1 MLYDEIASGGMATVH
16 YGRLLGPVGFSRTV
30 AIKRLHPQFAR
41 DQEFVA
47 MFVDEARLAARIRHP
62 NVVPTLDV
70 VATDGEL
77 FLVMDYVQGES
88 LSRLLRASH
97 TKGPIPIAVTSAIF
111 CGTLHGLHAAHEAT
125 DEQGNP
131 LGLVHRDVS
140 PQNILVGAEGIARVL
155 DFGVAKAAGRVQTTG
170 RGRIKGKLAYLAP
183 EQIEG
188 TVTRQTDLFSTAV
201 ALWEVL
207 TGKRLFQG
215 QEPPE
220 VIRKILAC
228 DIDPPSKYAPDLPPG
243 VDAVVMRALERDPQN
258 RYATAREMA
267 MALEGCMG
275 LASPTQVGAWV
286 ELVAHDALARRAA
299 IVAEIESLSARSSDW
314 SDLALGASMLP
325 ATESGV
331 SLSPPKGMLSAEP
344 STAYTVRSMPA
355 ANDAV
360 TNVTSTG
367 RAGIPTRRHTARW
380 MAGALTVS
388 SVGALAFL
396 LVAHRPGRS
405 LSGPVGA
412 IATAHDARVAVAAPV
427 PSTVSARAAAS
438 AVSVSG
444 SLALASTAA
453 PVSSSSAG
461 PSPSRSP
468 PVLGGARPASHSA
481 TAAERAAPAKAR
493 PSPSLATRP
502 IAVPDPECDPPY
514 ALDDQGHKIWKE
526 ECFRKRSP

>member
-1 MLYDEIASGGMATVH
+1 VLYDEIASGGMATVH

-97 TKGPIPIAVTSAIF
+97 AKGPIPIAVTSAIF
-111 CGTLHGLHAAHEAT
+111 CGALHGLHAAHEAT

-170 RGRIKGKLAYLAP
+170 RGRIKGKLSYLAP
-183 EQIEG
+183 EQIDG

-207 TGKRLFQG
+207 TGQRLFQG
-215 QEPPE
+215 QEPSD
-220 VIRKILAC
+220 VIRTILAC
-228 DIDPPSKYAPDLPPG
+228 KIEPPSKYAPDLPPG

-267 MALEGCMG
+267 MALEGCLG

-286 ELVAHDALARRAA
+286 ELVAHEALARRAA
-299 IVAEIESLSARSSDW
+299 IVAEIESLSARSTDW
-314 SDLALGASMLP
+314 SELALGASLLP
-325 ATESGV
+325 ALESGV
-331 SLSPPKGMLSAEP
+331 SLSPPKGLPTGEP
-344 STAYTVRSMPA
+344 STAYTVRNLRA

-360 TNVTSTG
+360 THVSSSG
-367 RAGIPTRRHTARW
+367 RRGMRTRSYRGRW
-380 MAGALTVS
+380 MAGTLALS
-388 SVGALAFL
+388 LLGGLALL
-396 LVAHRPGRS
+396 HIVHRPGHFA
-405 LSGPVGA
+405 SGPSRS
-412 IATAHDARVAVAAPV
+412 IATAQDARTTVVATASSVVAAQAATSAASVPASVGPV
-427 PSTVSARAAAS
+427 AAA
-438 AVSVSG
+438 
-444 SLALASTAA
+444 A
-453 PVSSSSAG
+453 PAVSSSSAG
-461 PSPSRSP
+461 PSPARSSSA
-468 PVLGGARPASHSA
+468 LGGARPASHN
-481 TAAERAAPAKAR
+481 AADRAVTVKAR
-493 PSPSLATRP
+493 PSPAPATRP
-502 IAVPDPECDPPY
+502 SSAPDPECDPPY

>member
-1 MLYDEIASGGMATVH
+1 VLYDEIASGGMATVH

-97 TKGPIPIAVTSAIF
+97 TKGPIPLAVTSAIF

-267 MALEGCMG
+267 MALEGCLG

-286 ELVAHDALARRAA
+286 ELVAHEALARRAA

-331 SLSPPKGMLSAEP
+331 SLSPPKGMPAAEP

-367 RAGIPTRRHTARW
+367 RAAVPTRGHPARW

-388 SVGALAFL
+388 LLGALAL
-396 LVAHRPGRS
+396 LFVAHRPGHS
-405 LSGPVGA
+405 FSGPVGA
-412 IATAHDARVAVAAPV
+412 VATAHDARTAVAAAM
-427 PSTVSARAAAS
+427 PSTVSAPAAAS
-438 AVSVSG
+438 TGSVSE
-444 SLALASTAA
+444 SLAASTAA
-453 PVSSSSAG
+453 PVSSSSGA
-461 PSPSRSP
+461 PSPARSAL
-468 PVLGGARPASHSA
+468 VLAGARPASHTA
-481 TAAERAAPAKAR
+481 TAAERAASAKVR

-502 IAVPDPECDPPY
+502 VAVPDPECDPPY
-514 ALDDQGHKIWKE
+514 ALDEQGHKIWKE